1 MLTGPAIEQIARTF
15 EDAAPQDIIAWAVR
29 VFGQRLAVACSF
41 SGPGGLAVLDMLV
54 KIDATIPVYYL
65 DTGLLFP
72 QTYDH
77 ITRVSNH
84 YGITPLRVQSRLS
97 LAEQADDAGPN
108 LWERDP
114 DRCCN
119 LRKVRPQAEFLRGYA
134 AWMTGIRRDQSAAR
148 TDVPVVGWDKQFGLI
163 KINPLAT
170 WTEAMVW
177 TYITTHGVPYNPLHD
192 RGYASIGCV
201 TCTSP
206 VKHGEPLRAGR
217 WSEFAKTECG
227 LHAVPS

>member
-1 MLTGPAIEQIARTF
+1 MLTRPAIEQIARTF
-15 EDAAPQDIIAWAVR
+15 EDAAAQDIIAWAVR

-41 SGPGGLAVLDMLV
+41 GGASGMVVLDMLV

-72 QTYDH
+72 QTHDH

-84 YGITPLRVQSRLS
+84 YGITPLRVSSRLS
-97 LAEQADDAGPN
+97 LSEQSDEFGPN

-114 DRCCN
+114 DRCCD
-119 LRKVRPQAEFLRGYA
+119 LRKVQPQMEFLRDYA
-134 AWMTGIRRDQSAAR
+134 AWMTGIRRDQSGTR
-148 TDVPVVGWDKQFGLI
+148 VDVPVVGWDKKFGLI

-192 RGYASIGCV
+192 RGFASIGCV

-206 VKHGEPLRAGR
+206 VKRGESPRAGR
-217 WSEFAKTECG
+217 WSGFAKTECG